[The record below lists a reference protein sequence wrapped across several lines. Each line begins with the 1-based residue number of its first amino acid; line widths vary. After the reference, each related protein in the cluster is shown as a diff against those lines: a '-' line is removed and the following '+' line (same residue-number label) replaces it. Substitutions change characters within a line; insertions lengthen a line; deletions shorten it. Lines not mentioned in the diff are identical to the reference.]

1 MTKYRLEFFEGIGTD
16 DVVDIELQND
26 AEAIAEAHRIAGELL
41 QRGFLGDQV
50 RSQWMIRVFRD
61 EDQAVETI
69 YVSDLVAR
77 Y

>member
-41 QRGFLGDQV
+41 HGGFLVIKFEAGG
-50 RSQWMIRVFRD
+50 
-61 EDQAVETI
+61 
-69 YVSDLVAR
+69 
-77 Y
+77 